1 MPTDLNCFRH
11 NYDSRAWHTISYLF
25 NGKNATFPF
34 RILAY
39 TTHGRTEKTLYP
51 FVLKIGKLHKL
62 KEIELKY
69 CDSRS
74 DSYESDSYEI
84 GNL

>member
-1 MPTDLNCFRH
+1 MLHFLLEFLHIQHTD
-11 NYDSRAWHTISYLF
+11 
-25 NGKNATFPF
+25 
-34 RILAY
+34 
-39 TTHGRTEKTLYP
+39 GRTEKTLYP

-69 CDSRS
+69 CDSRILS
-74 DSYESDSYEI
+74 DCDSYEI